1 VTTQYLR
8 QFSLIVATAAGNGL
22 ELGSLRCT
30 FNIRRGDIQTPNTCD
45 ARIYNLSTNTAN
57 LIASPEFTQLQVK
70 VGYGATSNLALIFAG
85 SLKQVRLGREDQK
98 NSYVDLTA
106 ADGDQAYNFSSLA
119 LTLAAGTATPLT
131 QVQAFIA
138 AMAKQ
143 ALGSPTGKPGGQTV
157 SAGYIPALST
167 NAPPRGR
174 TFFGGAKDEL
184 RDFANNNDCKW
195 SIQDGKLCLIPNT
208 GYIVGADPVLITP
221 ATGLIGVPEQTQNG
235 LGIRTLLNPA
245 LKIGQRIQLQSSN
258 INQYRYGLDTLSVAQ
273 QKYTQAVLSTAADGV
288 YYIMRASHSGDTR
301 GNDWYTDLVC
311 LSCDAAIPTETVKTQ
326 GAIAPANAVPRY

>member
-57 LIASPEFTQLQVK
+57 LIASPEFTQLAVK
-70 VGYGATSNLALIFAG
+70 VGYASPSNFALIFAG

-106 ADGDQAYNFSSLA
+106 ADGDEAYNFANFA
-119 LTLAAGTATPLT
+119 LTLAAGTATPSNA
-131 QVQAFIA
+131 VQAMIA
-138 AMAKQ
+138 NMARA
-143 ALGSPTGKPGGQTV
+143 ALASPTGKPGGQAV
-157 SAGYIPALST
+157 SAGYIPPLSS

-174 TFFGGAKDEL
+174 SFFGAVKDEL
-184 RDFANNNDCKW
+184 RDLAANNDCKW

-208 GYIVGADPVLITP
+208 GYIIGQQPIVISPTN
-221 ATGLIGVPEQTQNG
+221 GLIGVPEQTQNG
-235 LGIRTLLNPA
+235 LEIRTLLNPA
-245 LKIGQRIQLQSSN
+245 LKIGQLIKLDSSN
-258 INQYRYGLDTLSVAQ
+258 INQYRYGLTTAVAQ
-273 QKYTQAVLSTAADGV
+273 NLRLKALIDLSADGT
-288 YYIMRASHSGDTR
+288 YYVMRANHFGDTR

-311 LSCDAAIPTETVKTQ
+311 LSCDAKVQEAAVQQAAI
-326 GAIAPANAVPRY
+326 IPANAVPRY